1 MWFEF
6 FKGCASGRVLTYF
19 NLGSISSFFCITGQ
33 SHKLP
38 SALLIQPNFGDESV
52 WAHNM
57 TSFPRIA
64 SEQVYR
70 LTTSKF
76 SSCCLHWLSKV
87 KWWFTHLWTEEGLF
101 VVFFHFFF
109 FESLTCAQLFCDPV
123 GCLWGFAGKN
133 TGVGCHFLLQ
143 GNFLTQELNPWLLP
157 CLIHCSSVL
166 YCWVTRKAMT
176 SLVNLK
182 KRLHRDLHHP

>member
-109 FESLTCAQLFCDPV
+109 FWVANLCPTLLRPRGLSMGFCRQEYWSGLPFPAPGELPDPGIEPV
-123 GCLWGFAGKN
+123 APALSH
-133 TGVGCHFLLQ
+133 TLQ
-143 GNFLTQELNPWLLP
+143 
-157 CLIHCSSVL
+157 
-166 YCWVTRKAMT
+166 
-176 SLVNLK
+176 
-182 KRLHRDLHHP
+182 